1 MAVVKDFPL
10 NFTSPF
16 MGSVPVSGFLLI
28 SFGKYGCTL
37 TVLLMGKKN
46 KHTKNNTTQPTNQ
59 KLASNFGPSAEG
71 RGSERAG

>member
-37 TVLLMGKKN
+37 TVLLMGKKKN
-46 KHTKNNTTQPTNQ
+46 KHKKTNTTNQPRNCFQFWT
-59 KLASNFGPSAEG
+59 F
-71 RGSERAG
+71 R

>member
-10 NFTSPF
+10 NFTSSF
-16 MGSVPVSGFLLI
+16 MGSVLVSGFLLI

-37 TVLLMGKKN
+37 TVLLMGKKKTN
-46 KHTKNNTTQPTNQ
+46 TKKPTQPTNQ
-59 KLASNFGPSAEG
+59 EIASNFGPSAEG